1 MERCGLCPNHGDGL
15 CWGPLISVRI
25 FTRYILSEVLSH
37 AAIGVSLFTFVLF
50 MRLLDRIL
58 ELVVRNSA
66 PLPSVA
72 EIFFLTLP
80 AAFTYT
86 LPMGVLVGILIGL
99 SRLAADSEI
108 TAMRACGIG
117 SGRFLRIISIFT
129 FVAWVLAV
137 VNSVWIAPASAAA
150 LDRLQDKLK
159 TSQASFEVQPR
170 VFYEDFKNL
179 VLYVQDV
186 RGSSGAAVWKGVF
199 LADISD
205 PSTPRITVA
214 QNGIVTN
221 EGQDRIR
228 LHLVNGSQQE
238 MSPHDSGEYSISTFA
253 ETDLPVAVPPSN
265 AQQPELVPVA
275 AMTTAQLLW
284 RSVHPEKTPPPRP
297 GVPLDDPKVKSRWYR
312 VEFHRRLALP
322 SSCLVLA
329 LVGIPL
335 GLSSKKGGKSTGFVL
350 TILLVFV
357 YYLISLMGISFGR
370 GGKMPPGLGV
380 WMSDIIFLFAG
391 LVLLWRADRQPI
403 EIGSLRG
410 WWNRAKER
418 FQLGTRPALR
428 SSARSAFERTS
439 RRYRIFSTRFP
450 LILDDMVLRDF
461 TLYLV
466 LIMSTFVMLTLV
478 FTFFELLSDIVRN
491 KIPLTMV
498 ADYLVNVTPSMIY
511 MMTPLSVLLAVLIT
525 FGLMQKSSEL
535 TAVKASGISVYRMVV
550 PVIIISVVLA
560 AGLFAFDQLYIP
572 YANKRQE
579 TLRNIIKGKPA
590 QTYLRPDRKWI
601 FGEHE
606 DMFYYEFYDPDQ
618 NRFANVSLFF
628 FEPKTF
634 QLKGRAFAARAH
646 WSETLGKWVFENGW
660 SRTFHG
666 SAIED
671 YSRFDV
677 RTFPGVTERPNYFK
691 KEVKQSSEMN
701 AEELRRYIGDLQQSG
716 FDVIRLKV
724 QLQKKFAFPLITL
737 IMAILAVPF
746 AVAQGRRGALTGV
759 AVAIGVAVSYF
770 ILSGLFEAMGNA
782 NQLPATLAAWAPDL
796 IFALAGGYLLL
807 KVPT

>member
-1 MERCGLCPNHGDGL
+1 M
-15 CWGPLISVRI
+15 RI

-37 AAIGVSLFTFVLF
+37 AAIGVSLFTFVIF
-50 MRLLDRIL
+50 MRLLDHIL
-58 ELVVRNSA
+58 EMVVRNSA

-80 AAFTYT
+80 NAFTIT
-86 LPMGVLVGILIGL
+86 LPMGVLIGILIGL

-129 FVAWVLAV
+129 VVAWVLAV

-170 VFYEDFKNL
+170 VFYEDFKNM

-199 LADISD
+199 LADITDPSD
-205 PSTPRITVA
+205 PKITIA

-221 EGQDRIR
+221 EGSDRIR

-238 MSPHDSGEYSISTFA
+238 TPSHNPAEYSISTFA

-265 AQQPELVPVA
+265 SQQPELVPVA

-284 RSVHPEKTPPPRP
+284 RADHPEKTPPPRP
-297 GVPLDDPKVKSRWYR
+297 GVSPDDPKVKSRWYR

-322 SSCLVLA
+322 TSCLVLA

-350 TILLVFV
+350 TIVLVFV

-370 GGKMPPGLGV
+370 GGKLPPGLGV
-380 WMSDIIFLFAG
+380 WMSDIFFLLAG
-391 LVLLWRADRQPI
+391 LVLMWRVDQQPI

-410 WWNRAKER
+410 WWSRLKESFHPSAPRPRRVFSRA
-418 FQLGTRPALR
+418 G
-428 SSARSAFERTS
+428 AFERTS
-439 RRYRIFSTRFP
+439 GRRHIFSARFP

-461 TLYLV
+461 VLYLV
-466 LIMSTFVMLTLV
+466 LIMATFLMLTLV

-491 KIPLTMV
+491 KVPLAMV

-511 MMTPLSVLLAVLIT
+511 MMTPLTVLLAVLIT

-535 TAVKASGISVYRMVV
+535 TAIKASGISIYRMIV
-550 PVIIISVVLA
+550 PVILIAGLLA
-560 AGLFAFDQLYIP
+560 AGLFVFDQIYIP

-579 TLRNIIKGKPA
+579 TLRNTIKGKPA

-601 FGEHE
+601 FGEHD

-618 NRFANVSLFF
+618 NRFANISLFF
-628 FEPKTF
+628 FDPRTF

-646 WSETLGKWVFENGW
+646 WSETLGKWVFEQGW

-666 SAIED
+666 AAIED
-671 YSRFDV
+671 YSQFDV
-677 RTFPGVTERPNYFK
+677 RTFPDVTERPMYFK

-701 AEELRRYIGDLQQSG
+701 YQELRRYIRDLQQSG
-716 FDVIRLKV
+716 FDVVRLKV
-724 QLQKKFAFPLITL
+724 QLQKKFAYPLITL

-746 AVAQGRRGALTGV
+746 AMSQGRRGALTGV

-782 NQLPATLAAWAPDL
+782 NQLPAALAAWAPDM